1 MTCDRKWPKLLPN
14 CFVEAI
20 DQFGVRVRIL
30 GRRRV
35 ASGTPRSVAH
45 LRLGAVHKAIYVRS
59 MDLLVTVKAVLSRVP
74 GHNAY
79 KVAQQTT
86 RRRLACASAHVSRRA
101 RRPPSFVFEQARPT
115 CTGFSPASAPS
126 SLCARLSVL
135 LVFAFDQTFAV
146 NFVTARTQGH
156 PTWRLAHVHTH
167 HSRYLSPRVPRFR
180 R

>member
-1 MTCDRKWPKLLPN
+1 M
-14 CFVEAI
+14 
-20 DQFGVRVRIL
+20 
-30 GRRRV
+30 
-35 ASGTPRSVAH
+35 
-45 LRLGAVHKAIYVRS
+45 LGAVHKAIYVRS
-59 MDLLVTVKAVLSRVP
+59 MYLLVTVKAVLSRVP

-146 NFVTARTQGH
+146 NFVTARTQGRPNFFLAPCSH
-156 PTWRLAHVHTH
+156 PPFA
-167 HSRYLSPRVPRFR
+167 LSEPACAAISQVNFLLGHLS
-180 R
+180 